1 MLPHGSKSGCS
12 LALTRDPRAE
22 GAADGSGHPRT
33 ANAFAPHIGTQGL
46 HRVFGFRRQRMNPVT
61 EDLHSNN
68 QTKRLGTPALVELPP
83 INMECAYLVKD
94 LYGNLSNIN
103 ASLLLFG
110 TH

>member
-1 MLPHGSKSGCS
+1 MDPAPH
-12 LALTRDPRAE
+12 AP
-22 GAADGSGHPRT
+22 
-33 ANAFAPHIGTQGL
+33 ANAFAPHISTQGL
-46 HRVFGFRRQRMNPVT
+46 HQVFGFRRQRMNPVA

-68 QTKRLGTPALVELPP
+68 QTKRLDTPALVELPL

>member
-1 MLPHGSKSGCS
+1 MGP
-12 LALTRDPRAE
+12 
-22 GAADGSGHPRT
+22 
-33 ANAFAPHIGTQGL
+33 APHAPANVVAPQIGTQDL

-68 QTKRLGTPALVELPP
+68 QTKRLDTPSLVELPL
-83 INMECAYLVKD
+83 INMEYAYLVKD

>member
-1 MLPHGSKSGCS
+1 MGPATH
-12 LALTRDPRAE
+12 AP
-22 GAADGSGHPRT
+22 
-33 ANAFAPHIGTQGL
+33 ANAVALHIGTQGL
-46 HRVFGFRRQRMNPVT
+46 HRVFGFRRQRMKPVA
-61 EDLHSNN
+61 EDLHNNN
-68 QTKRLGTPALVELPP
+68 QTKRLDTPALVELPL

>member
-1 MLPHGSKSGCS
+1 
-12 LALTRDPRAE
+12 
-22 GAADGSGHPRT
+22 
-33 ANAFAPHIGTQGL
+33 
-46 HRVFGFRRQRMNPVT
+46 MNPVT

-68 QTKRLGTPALVELPP
+68 QTKRLGALALVELPL
-83 INMECAYLVKD
+83 INMEYAYLVKD

>member
-1 MLPHGSKSGCS
+1 MDRKAAAPWPLHTIHAPGARPMDPAPH
-12 LALTRDPRAE
+12 AP
-22 GAADGSGHPRT
+22 
-33 ANAFAPHIGTQGL
+33 ANAVAPHIGTQGL

-68 QTKRLGTPALVELPP
+68 QTKRLGALALVELPL
-83 INMECAYLVKD
+83 INMEYAYLVKD